1 MTVFELDVTYS
12 THERLKRGQTEPGMA
27 LVRVEADTYM
37 EAEDIALAMV
47 YCHNEATGT
56 YPRV

>member
-1 MTVFELDVTYS
+1 VSVFELDVTYS
-12 THERLKRGQTEPGMA
+12 THERLKRGQTEPGIA
-27 LVRVEADTYM
+27 RVQVEADSFM